1 VSPVAACFTQI
12 HAVAAAELR
21 KLAHDP
27 MDLFSR
33 AVQPVLWLL
42 LFGQVMAHVRG
53 LSTGSYLDF
62 LAAGVLAQSVLF
74 VAIFYGLSAIWERDL
89 GILHRYMVSPAP
101 RSALVIGK
109 AIASSARGL
118 PLLHHS
124 ARHAR
129 WIACLAGLRP

>member
-42 LFGQVMAHVRG
+42 LFGQV
-53 LSTGSYLDF
+53 
-62 LAAGVLAQSVLF
+62 VLRAD
-74 VAIFYGLSAIWERDL
+74 GR
-89 GILHRYMVSPAP
+89 HRP
-101 RSALVIGK
+101 
-109 AIASSARGL
+109 
-118 PLLHHS
+118 
-124 ARHAR
+124 
-129 WIACLAGLRP
+129 